1 MSDGY
6 RKQRTIFGNYGG
18 SLLVTPFV
26 GSKTLVPLR
35 GADKLGG
42 AYQIYVQRVHVHVST
57 PQAGVTWNVQDS
69 NGNSLTGAISTA
81 QTTTTVGD
89 LQGVPTQD
97 PIAAEFDFG
106 PEGIALS
113 PGSTLNFVAS
123 GTGASGV
130 ITWDAYQRLQ
140 SDNTAGFGA

>member
-18 SLLVTPFV
+18 SLLVTPFI
-26 GSKTLVPLR
+26 GSSTLVSPR
-35 GADKLGG
+35 KADPLGG
-42 AYQIYVQRVHVHVST
+42 PYQIYVQRVHVHIST
-57 PQAGVTWNVQDS
+57 AAAVTWNVQDS
-69 NGNSLTGAISTA
+69 NGNSLTGPISATSN
-81 QTTTTVGD
+81 TTTVG
-89 LQGVPTQD
+89 QATSIPTQD
-97 PIAAEFDFG
+97 PIQAEYDFG

-113 PGSTLNFVAS
+113 PGASLNFVVS
-123 GTGASGV
+123 GTGAAGV